1 VQLFEALD
9 RVLPTEDADISKVA
23 ERGFKKQGIDV
34 HTGVLVGDVVS
45 GETSVTFKY
54 GDATGEAD
62 YVVIAAGR
70 GPDVEALGLEAAGV
84 KLTERGLIE
93 VDGALRTS
101 VPGVYAIGDLVPGP
115 ALAHKAM
122 EEGIIAIEDAAG
134 LPTHPIA
141 YGDIPRATFCT
152 PNVASFG
159 LTEAQAKEQGY
170 DVVVGKVPYGAVGA
184 GTVYGDRT
192 GQVKIIGDKQYGE
205 LLGAHIVGAKATDLI
220 QELVN
225 TKALEGGYPEVAR
238 IIHGHPTMS
247 EALNEAVPDAE
258 FTMVVAMSAACGA
271 AASAGVPVTAVI
283 LSAVARALRA
293 VPRLNAAYRDG
304 RFELYS
310 RVNLGVTI
318 AAEGVY
324 VVPTMFDSDAKSPTE
339 LAAELAD
346 LGARARRDALE
357 SAELTGATF
366 TFTDLAPE
374 GLSSGAP
381 LILGGQ
387 AGGLSAGTIR
397 TVPVIRDGELVAAQ
411 ELILTLAVDHR
422 IAQFPEA
429 GRFLRHV
436 RDTLEAM

>member
-1 VQLFEALD
+1 MSAGPQPGATGSLKGEV
-9 RVLPTEDADISKVA
+9 SVA
-23 ERGFKKQGIDV
+23 EPNR
-34 HTGVLVGDVVS
+34 H
-45 GETSVTFKY
+45 
-54 GDATGEAD
+54 
-62 YVVIAAGR
+62 
-70 GPDVEALGLEAAGV
+70 
-84 KLTERGLIE
+84 ERGVARRSAEI
-93 VDGALRTS
+93 
-101 VPGVYAIGDLVPGP
+101 
-115 ALAHKAM
+115 
-122 EEGIIAIEDAAG
+122 
-134 LPTHPIA
+134 
-141 YGDIPRATFCT
+141 RAT
-152 PNVASFG
+152 
-159 LTEAQAKEQGY
+159 
-170 DVVVGKVPYGAVGA
+170 
-184 GTVYGDRT
+184 
-192 GQVKIIGDKQYGE
+192 
-205 LLGAHIVGAKATDLI
+205 
-220 QELVN
+220 
-225 TKALEGGYPEVAR
+225 
-238 IIHGHPTMS
+238 
-247 EALNEAVPDAE
+247 VPDAE